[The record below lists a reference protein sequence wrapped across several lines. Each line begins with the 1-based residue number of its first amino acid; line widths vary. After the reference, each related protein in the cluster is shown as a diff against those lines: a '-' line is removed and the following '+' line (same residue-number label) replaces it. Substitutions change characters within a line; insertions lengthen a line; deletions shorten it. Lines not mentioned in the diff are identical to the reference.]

1 MFQQDFTSE
10 ELAGRRGRVLDAI
23 GGDAVALIQGAEKES
38 SHDLFRQTNDFYY
51 LCGVETPHAYLLLD
65 GRSRTT
71 ALFLPHQSRQ
81 RVENEGEIL
90 SADNAETARALTG
103 VDAVHG
109 VEELSRFLDRVGL
122 LYTPLRMGE
131 GAMMSWDTLQAA
143 QREVVSDPW
152 DGRPD
157 RMRWFVGLL
166 RQRCPAAEIRDL
178 APILNEGRFIKSP
191 REAELLRMAG
201 KLSALGVIE
210 AMRSTRPGVGEY
222 QLDAVMR
229 YTYLVNGA
237 RDAGYRAIIA
247 SGANI
252 RFGHYRAN
260 NAQLADGHLVLV
272 DCAPDY
278 HYYTSDIGRMWPVNG
293 RYSDVQRELY
303 GFVVEYH
310 KVFLDLIRPGVT
322 AEQITAEAAERMRG
336 VVEATRWSKPIYE
349 QGARD
354 ALKWP
359 YHMTH
364 PVGMAVHDVGH
375 YRGKPLQPGVVLT
388 LDPTLRVPEE
398 QLYLRS
404 EDTLLITEDGFENLT
419 VATPLELD
427 DVEATIRQARMLQ
440 GFPAMRG

>member
-1 MFQQDFTSE
+1 MFQKDFSTE
-10 ELAGRRGRVLDAI
+10 ELAGRRRRVLEAI
-23 GGDAVALIQGAEKES
+23 GRDAVAIVQGAEKEN

-51 LCGVETPHAYLLLD
+51 LCGVEAPHAYLLLD
-65 GRSRTT
+65 GRAETCS
-71 ALFLPHQSRQ
+71 LFLAHQSQQ
-81 RVENEGEIL
+81 RKEDEGEIL
-90 SADNAETARALTG
+90 SADNAEAARLLTG
-103 VDAVHG
+103 ADAVYG
-109 VEELSRFLDRVGL
+109 SEELSRFLDGAGL
-122 LYTPLRMGE
+122 LYTPLRMAE
-131 GAMMSWDTLQAA
+131 GAMMSWDTLRNA
-143 QREVVSDPW
+143 QREAFSDPW
-152 DGRPD
+152 DGRLD
-157 RMRWFVGLL
+157 RMRSFVALL
-166 RQRCPAAEIRDL
+166 RQRCVGTEIRDL
-178 APILNEGRFIKSP
+178 APVLNELRFIKSP
-191 REAELLRMAG
+191 REAGLLRMAG

-210 AMRSTRPGVGEY
+210 AMRSTRPGVWEY

-237 RDAGYRAIIA
+237 RDAAYRAIIA
-247 SGANI
+247 GGDNI

-260 NAQLADGHLVLV
+260 NARLKDGDLVLV

-278 HYYTSDIGRMWPVNG
+278 RYYTSDIGRMWPVNG
-293 RYSDVQRELY
+293 RYSAVQRELY

-336 VVEATRWSKPIYE
+336 VVERTRWSKPVYE

-354 ALKWP
+354 ALRWA

-398 QLYLRS
+398 QLYIRS
-404 EDTLLITEDGFENLT
+404 EDTLLITEDGFENFT
-419 VATPLELD
+419 AAAPLELE
-427 DVEATIRQARMLQ
+427 DVEATIRQAGMLQ
-440 GFPAMRG
+440 GFPAIRG

>member
-1 MFQQDFTSE
+1 MFQKDFTPD
-10 ELAGRRGRVLDAI
+10 ELAGRRRRVLDAI

-65 GRSRTT
+65 GRSKTCV
-71 ALFLPHQSRQ
+71 LFLPHQSRQ
-81 RVENEGEIL
+81 RVENEGELL
-90 SADNAETARALTG
+90 SADNADTTRDLTG
-103 VDAVHG
+103 VDAVYG
-109 VEELSRFLDRVGL
+109 IEELSRFLDGARV

-131 GAMMSWDTLQAA
+131 GAMMSWDTLQGG
-143 QREVVSDPW
+143 QREIFSDPW

-178 APILNEGRFIKSP
+178 APTLNELRFIKGP
-191 REAELLRMAG
+191 REIELLRMAG
-201 KLSALGVIE
+201 KLSALGVTE
-210 AMRSTRPGVGEY
+210 AMRSTRPGVWEY

-260 NAQLADGHLVLV
+260 NARLTDGDLVLV

-278 HYYTSDIGRMWPVNG
+278 RYYTSDIGRMWPVNG
-293 RYSDVQRELY
+293 RYSAVQRELY
-303 GFVVEYH
+303 GFVVETH
-310 KVFLDLIRPGVT
+310 KVFLGLIRPGVT
-322 AEQITAEAAERMRG
+322 AEQITEEAAEQMRG
-336 VVEATRWSKPIYE
+336 VVERTRWSKPIYE
-349 QGARD
+349 QGAAD
-354 ALKWP
+354 ALKWA

-398 QLYLRS
+398 QLYIRS
-404 EDTLLITEDGFENLT
+404 EDTLLITEDGYENFT
-419 VATPLELD
+419 AAAPLELD
-427 DVEATIRQARMLQ
+427 DVEATIRQVGMLQ
-440 GFPAMRG
+440 GFPALR